1 MKIGEKIRAFRELK
15 GLTQEQLGK
24 LSGINGGTIRKY
36 ELGIRNPKQEQLIKI
51 ANGLGIGVSVF
62 YDFDLET
69 VGDIA
74 TILFLIDDNAPIE
87 FVGEKGPEGNYRS
100 GEVALKF
107 KSRRLNQFLGEWADL
122 KSAIDSAKSVAKEG
136 DTLDGLPVET
146 WAEETE
152 KIFKLR
158 QMQSPIN
165 ADTSDGI
172 KVRIRNNR
180 K

>member
-1 MKIGEKIRAFRELK
+1 M
-15 GLTQEQLGK
+15 
-24 LSGINGGTIRKY
+24 
-36 ELGIRNPKQEQLIKI
+36 
-51 ANGLGIGVSVF
+51 
-62 YDFDLET
+62 ET

-122 KSAIDSAKSVAKEG
+122 KSAIDGAKSVAKEG